1 MVGTKLRKAAP
12 RTAPAAVAAPST
24 GDNRPSPIR
33 TLRDWLD
40 HLAARDRLAVI
51 KPRVG
56 LRFELAAI
64 AKRLDGRKAV
74 VVPRPGGHAIPV
86 ASACVPARRRWTW
99 AGRSWAGIG
108 ATLLPSRAR

>member
-1 MVGTKLRKAAP
+1 MAETKLRKPVP
-12 RTAPAAVAAPST
+12 RAAPAAVAAPSA

-56 LRFELAAI
+56 LRFELTA
-64 AKRLDGRKAV
+64 AKRPDGRKAV